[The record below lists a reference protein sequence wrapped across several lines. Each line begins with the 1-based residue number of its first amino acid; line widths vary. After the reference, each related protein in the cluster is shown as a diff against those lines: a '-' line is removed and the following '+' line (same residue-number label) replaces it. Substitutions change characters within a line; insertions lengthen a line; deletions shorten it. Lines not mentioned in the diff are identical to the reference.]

1 MTKQYFK
8 SNHLIGVKHLIMA
21 VPEKGF
27 KPYFITP
34 KPIQKEYPLFIYLPG
49 MDGTGRLL
57 RVQIAALENSFDI
70 RCLAIP
76 LTDQSDWGKLT
87 SDLVDLVKAELQLQP
102 RRSVYLCGE
111 SFGGCLAMKI
121 LVEAPHL
128 FSRIILVNPA
138 SSFHRLPWLNW
149 ASQMLDLV
157 PSAVYTFG
165 AVGFL
170 PFLVSLTRIAAADR
184 QDILKIIRSVPSQTV
199 NWRVSLLRNFS
210 VDMERLSQIQQQI
223 LLIGSA
229 SDRLLPSVTE
239 IEFLAD
245 IFPNSQVF
253 ILPDSGHACLLEK
266 DIDLYEIIKAYDEDL

>member
-1 MTKQYFK
+1 MAVSNKEFK
-8 SNHLIGVKHLIMA
+8 S
-21 VPEKGF
+21 
-27 KPYFITP
+27 YFLAP
-34 KPIQKEYPLFIYLPG
+34 KPIKKEYPLFIYLPG

-57 RVQIAALENSFDI
+57 RTQTAGLENSFDI

-76 LTDQSDWGKLT
+76 STDQSNWDELT
-87 SDLVDLVKAELQLQP
+87 SDLVDLVKAELQIQP

-111 SFGGCLAMKI
+111 SFGGCLAMKV

-149 ASQMLDLV
+149 ASGMLGIV
-157 PSAVYTFG
+157 PSSLYTVG
-165 AVGFL
+165 ALGFL
-170 PFLVSLTRIAAADR
+170 PFLVTLPRIAPADR

-199 NWRVSLLRNFS
+199 NWRVSLLRDFS
-210 VDMERLSQIQQQI
+210 VDMEKISQIQQPV

-229 SDRLLPSVTE
+229 SDRLLPSVAE
-239 IEFLAD
+239 VELLANV
-245 IFPNSQVF
+245 FPNRKVF

-266 DIDLYEIIKAYDEDL
+266 DINLYEIMKAHDGCK

>member
-1 MTKQYFK
+1 
-8 SNHLIGVKHLIMA
+8 MA
-21 VPEKGF
+21 LPEKEF

-34 KPIQKEYPLFIYLPG
+34 KVIQKEYPLFIYLPG
-49 MDGTGRLL
+49 MDGSGRLL
-57 RVQIAALENSFDI
+57 HTQTAALENSFDL

-76 LTDQSDWGKLT
+76 PTDQSDWEKLT
-87 SDLVDLVKAELQLQP
+87 SDLVDLVKAELQSQP
-102 RRSVYLCGE
+102 RTSVYLCGE
-111 SFGGCLAMKI
+111 SFGGCLAMKV

-165 AVGFL
+165 ALGFL
-170 PFLVSLTRIAAADR
+170 PFLVSLTRISATDR
-184 QDILKIIRSVPSQTV
+184 QDVLRVIRSVPSQTV
-199 NWRVSLLRNFS
+199 NWRVSLLRHFS
-210 VDMERLSQIQQQI
+210 IDMEELTQIQQHI

-239 IEFLAD
+239 VELLAD

-266 DIDLYEIIKAYDEDL
+266 DIDLYEIIQAYYEDL